1 MVGFPAF
8 IHVFKRINHT
18 ANEEEKTVKKTTRI
32 LWLAAI
38 YAVIAILIVLI
49 FTYFYRTNDFF
60 RSLFEGNV
68 TAPTQIAT
76 ENDIHEAAKTVENIN
91 RTAAHLSLFI
101 MIFILILQAFA
112 FVTAAGVFSGLKRST
127 ESVPVRLKKL
137 ENADLFLDLPL
148 YFGLLGTV
156 ASFIVMSFNP
166 NISRLIAYS
175 STLVGIIFSVILR
188 LTLQYPLKQTLICAS
203 AELNGK
209 ESKQ

>member
-1 MVGFPAF
+1 M
-8 IHVFKRINHT
+8 KQ
-18 ANEEEKTVKKTTRI
+18 TTQTPESGAGHSG
-32 LWLAAI
+32 LI
-38 YAVIAILIVLI
+38 YNIVIIALSIVIILILS
-49 FTYFYRTNDFF
+49 FLYRKNDFF

-68 TAPTQIAT
+68 TAPTQIAS
-76 ENDIHEAAKTVENIN
+76 ENDIREAAKNVESIN
-91 RTAAHLSLFI
+91 RTAAHLSFFI
-101 MIFILILQAFA
+101 LVFILILQAVA
-112 FVTAAGVFSGLKRST
+112 FMTAAKVFAGLKRST
-127 ESVPVRLKKL
+127 EAVSIRLKKL

-188 LTLQYPLKQTLICAS
+188 LTLQYPLKQSLIS

-209 ESKQ
+209 ESEQ

>member
-1 MVGFPAF
+1 M
-8 IHVFKRINHT
+8 
-18 ANEEEKTVKKTTRI
+18 KKTSK
-32 LWLAAI
+32 LLGWAAL
-38 YAVIAILIVLI
+38 YAVIAILIILI
-49 FTYFYRTNDFF
+49 SGYLYKTNDFF

-68 TAPTQIAT
+68 TAPTKMAAGG
-76 ENDIHEAAKTVENIN
+76 DIREAAKTVESIN

-101 MIFILILQAFA
+101 LVFILILQAFA
-112 FVTAAGVFSGLKRST
+112 FVTAASVFSGLKRST
-127 ESVPVRLKKL
+127 EAVSIRLKKL

-188 LTLQYPLKQTLICAS
+188 LVFQYPLKQKLITAA
-203 AELNGK
+203 AEPNGK
-209 ESKQ
+209 ESEQ

>member
-1 MVGFPAF
+1 M
-8 IHVFKRINHT
+8 
-18 ANEEEKTVKKTTRI
+18 KKTSKI
-32 LWLAAI
+32 LGLAAI
-38 YAVIAILIVLI
+38 YVVIAVLITLI
-49 FTYFYRTNDFF
+49 FTYFYRTSDFF
-60 RSLFEGNV
+60 RSLFDGTV
-68 TAPTQIAT
+68 TTPTQAAAG
-76 ENDIHEAAKTVENIN
+76 NDVREAAKTVESIN
-91 RTAAHLSLFI
+91 KTASHLSLFI

-127 ESVPVRLKKL
+127 ESIPVRLKKL

-188 LTLQYPLKQTLICAS
+188 LTLQYPLKQTLICAA

-209 ESKQ
+209 ESEK

>member
-1 MVGFPAF
+1 MKKNTRYLIFAA
-8 IHVFKRINHT
+8 VF
-18 ANEEEKTVKKTTRI
+18 AV
-32 LWLAAI
+32 LAA
-38 YAVIAILIVLI
+38 LIVLVLT
-49 FTYFYRTNDFF
+49 FLYRNNDFF
-60 RSLFEGNV
+60 RSLFDGTM
-68 TAPTQIAT
+68 TAKTQLAT
-76 ENDIHEAAKTVENIN
+76 GNDIRETAKTVESIN
-91 RTAAHLSLFI
+91 KTAAHLSLFI

-127 ESVPVRLKKL
+127 ESVAVRLKKL

-188 LTLQYPLKQTLICAS
+188 LTLQYPLKQSLICAA
-203 AELNGK
+203 AELNEK
-209 ESKQ
+209 ESEK